1 MELLLEKFRCFGEA
15 QTVNV
20 APITI
25 LVGENS
31 TGKSSFLAGLRYIL
45 DFLSRE
51 TEASFNKDPFY
62 LGGFKDMAHYRGG
75 KYGRDNSFKIGMRQS
90 ISRQRESK
98 ETLELF
104 QQAGSQIKK
113 PNSLNFSMTFTD
125 VNGEAKPTE
134 YRIDMGSMSVTIFQD
149 DTGVK
154 AQVCD
159 DKDGFKSTLS
169 SRRRSLFM
177 TSRNDML
184 TLEFFLRDLVF
195 SSREAHDTSEQ
206 TTPSSIDKS
215 AAIVEEIWNNFRR
228 FGSRSPSSVFA
239 LAPVRTQPLRNYD
252 PTQLSQSSEGDQLI
266 ARIGRLA
273 RVDPDGWKGVK
284 ANLESYG
291 KITGLFESIK
301 IQKLGRGESDPFRIL
316 VKNSGRESNIIDV
329 GYGISQVLPFFMMIS
344 ELKNGSTMLLQ
355 QPEVHLH
362 PSAQAALGDVI
373 SKAAS
378 SRRRPSFV
386 IETHS
391 DFFIDRIR
399 MAVRRG
405 ELLNKNVEI
414 LFFEKDRFN
423 TKVSPIKLDKD
434 GEMIDPP
441 ESYRSFFIK
450 ENLSILGL

>member
-1 MELLLEKFRCFGEA
+1 MELLLEKFRCFGDT
-15 QTVNV
+15 QTARI

-45 DFLSRE
+45 DFLSRD
-51 TEASFNKDPFY
+51 TDATFNKDPFY

-75 KYGRDNSFKIGMRQS
+75 KYGRDTSFKIG
-90 ISRQRESK
+90 ISQNFPRRSATK
-98 ETLELF
+98 TNLELF
-104 QQAGSQIKK
+104 SKSETNK
-113 PNSLNFSMTFTD
+113 RRNTDLNFSMIFTE
-125 VNGEAKPTE
+125 VSGEAKPTQ
-134 YRIDMGSMSVTIFQD
+134 YKIALGDRSITIFQENSEI
-149 DTGVK
+149 K
-154 AQVCD
+154 ALVCD
-159 DKDGFKSTLS
+159 NLEGFEHTLTS
-169 SRRRSLFM
+169 SRRSLFI

-184 TLEFFLRDLVF
+184 TLEYFLRDLVF
-195 SSREAHDTSEQ
+195 SGREKQSNSEKAS
-206 TTPSSIDKS
+206 PSAIDKS
-215 AAIVEEIWNNFRR
+215 AAIVEEIWDKFRR
-228 FGSRSPSSVFA
+228 LSARKTSNVFA

-284 ANLESYG
+284 ANLENYG
-291 KITGLFESIK
+291 RITGLFESIK

-373 SKAAS
+373 TNVAS
-378 SRRRPSFV
+378 SRRSPSFV

-399 MAVRRG
+399 MAIRKG
-405 ELLNKNVEI
+405 SISNKDVEI

-423 TKVSPIKLDKD
+423 TSITSIKLDKE
-434 GEMIDPP
+434 GEMVDPP
-441 ESYRSFFIK
+441 DKYRSFFIH
-450 ENLSILGL
+450 ESLAVLGL